1 MPDQSAYTNTIF
13 KSESDFV
20 NTMRSLY
27 SQELAKRGISTEFT
41 DYLVA
46 QDGFESGWGTSPLS
60 KRNNFGGITNGGLQN
75 GFQKFK
81 SPRDYV
87 EYKVKLLSSKRY
99 AGVFDSPSTFIDRV
113 IQGGYT
119 PDHGYKENVL
129 GCLNRIRRRE
139 GTYSPQQSFDISNIL
154 GAVPG
159 YTPTTSYQAQSV
171 STSVSNPNFNLEK
184 ALQKLRR
191 SAHYESTS
199 QCATYVRQALEEGF
213 GKALSGHPGVAKD
226 YRQYLP
232 TIGFQ
237 EFDYSPNMKF
247 KAGDIIVYAN
257 PKSTRAAGHIAMYDG
272 KQWISDFKQK
282 SPLVYRNVTNAK
294 IFRYSGNAAEQP
306 ASRQLVYKSRVAEK
320 AILDLQEHINKLF
333 NRQNNGRF
341 GTNPV

>member
-1 MPDQSAYTNTIF
+1 MPDQSAYTNTVF

-20 NTMRSLY
+20 DTMRSLY

-46 QDGFESGWGTSPLS
+46 QDGLESGWGTSNLS

-75 GFQKFK
+75 GFQNFK

-99 AGVFDSPSTFIDRV
+99 AGVFDSPNTFIDRV

-119 PDHGYKENVL
+119 PDHGYKQRVL

-139 GTYSPQQSFDISNIL
+139 GTYSPQIEAGTSTTSTYSPQQSFDISNIL
-154 GAVPG
+154 AAVLG
-159 YTPTTSYQAQSV
+159 YTPTTSYQTQSV
-171 STSVSNPNFNLEK
+171 STSVPNPNFNLEK

-213 GKALSGHPGVAKD
+213 GKALSGHPRLAKD
-226 YRQYLP
+226 YKKYLP
-232 TIGFQ
+232 TIGYQ
-237 EFDYSPNMKF
+237 ELDYDPKMQAQ
-247 KAGDIIVYAN
+247 AGDVIVYEN
-257 PKSTRAAGHIAMYDG
+257 PKSKAAAGHIAMFDG
-272 KQWISDFKQK
+272 KQWISDFKQR
-282 SPLVYRNVTNAK
+282 SPLVYKNVKNAK
-294 IFRYSGNAAEQP
+294 VYRLGTTATTTQITTTSAAQ
-306 ASRQLVYKSRVAEK
+306 
-320 AILDLQEHINKLF
+320 AIMDLQEYINKAF
-333 NRQNNGRF
+333 
-341 GTNPV
+341 TV